1 MKRLLLAA
9 LLCSAGAL
17 HAEEAPRAT
26 FPDDYT
32 PTTCPTVSCDSYE
45 ESEMRSAAGRFLGL
59 TLDLDWMHAHLPQ
72 LKREFEPLCKKA
84 TTCFATTPNTNM
96 FCMDV
101 LAPEFRAIC
110 ARDFPKEKS
119 PGEYQKC
126 YEVVETY
133 LLGLDQR
140 MRPRFDETRACAA
153 KNDPA
158 RTNKT
163 LDVWM
168 VPSKITLPA
177 KEVKLNFSA
186 IDRDTHVP
194 VLAAIQVEGQSL
206 YAPANPAG
214 SLATGYEFKWPV
226 QFVRTKNAAGRVE
239 ATAPLVTITADGY
252 APVTMRMPVDVP
264 QVVVTT
270 TPALRRGRTQRVTIS
285 AKDAKTGEP
294 VTGRVVV
301 GNKTAGQIG
310 QRLKL
315 DLRKNAEVWLA
326 DLSDGASD
334 VQVK

>member
-9 LLCSAGAL
+9 LLCGAGAL
-17 HAEEAPRAT
+17 HAADAPRAT

-32 PTTCPTVSCDSYE
+32 PTTCPTVSCQSFE
-45 ESEMRSAAGRFLGL
+45 ESDMRSAAGTFLGL
-59 TLDLDWMHAHLPQ
+59 TLDLDWMHTHLPQ

-84 TTCFATTPNTNM
+84 TACFATAPNTNM
-96 FCMDV
+96 FCMDI

-110 ARDFPKEKS
+110 ARDYPKETS

-153 KNDPA
+153 KNDPL

-163 LDVWM
+163 LDAWI
-168 VPSKITLPA
+168 VPSKITMPA
-177 KEVKLNFSA
+177 KEAKITFYA

-206 YAPANPAG
+206 YAPANSAG
-214 SLATGYEFKWPV
+214 SLATGYEFTWPV
-226 QFVRTKNAAGRVE
+226 QFVRTKNAAGHVQ
-239 ATAPLVTITADGY
+239 ASAPLVTITADGY
-252 APVTMRMPVDVP
+252 TPVTMRMPVDVP

-270 TPALRRGRTQRVTIS
+270 TPALRCGRTQRVTIS
-285 AKDAKTGEP
+285 VKDATTGEL
-294 VTGRVVV
+294 VLGRVVV
-301 GNKTAGQIG
+301 GNTTAGPIG
-310 QRLKL
+310 RRLKL

-326 DLSDGASD
+326 DLSNGAAD